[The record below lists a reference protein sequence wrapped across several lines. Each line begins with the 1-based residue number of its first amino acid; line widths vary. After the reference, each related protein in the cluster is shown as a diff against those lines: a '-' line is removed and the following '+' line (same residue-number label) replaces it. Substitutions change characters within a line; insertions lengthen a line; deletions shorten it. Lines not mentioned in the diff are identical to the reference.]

1 MAFVLTQTQS
11 ILQSNCFLMRKIA
24 FSILCLLLFGIGN
37 GVKAQQIDSMMSVYA
52 EGFPKEKIHIH
63 FDRPVYNTGDTLYYK
78 VYLLSGNEP
87 SVLSKN
93 LYVEW
98 YDTTGTLIK
107 QTVAPLYQATAKGS
121 FEIPAN
127 YGGGFLHVKAF
138 TRWMLNDDVAYIYQK
153 NIPINGG
160 NLVIGRMPSP
170 TRVDIFPESGTLV
183 EGVNSRVAFK
193 AINQAGLPV
202 KIKGVVV
209 DAQKK
214 VLDSLKVQHDGM
226 GVFVLKP
233 LPGQQYQ
240 LNWKDEFGRA
250 GTTPVKDIKK
260 EGVVLTVR
268 ANNEKAFLQFERS
281 EPASANFKQMNL
293 LVHMNQSLMYKVG
306 LKMSERNFQRAEI
319 PIDELPTGIVQFT
332 LFTSDWIPV
341 AERIAF
347 VNNHTHDFNAKI
359 NPIVT
364 NLGKRALNKFDIFV
378 SDTTVTN
385 MSVAVIDANANTS
398 DPHSIFSNFLL
409 ASEIKGYVHN
419 PSYYFQSDADSIMSR
434 LDLVMMTNGWRKIN
448 WEKLREGIGPQLKY
462 MPEAE
467 YMTLKGTVFGIK
479 PGMVKDQQL
488 NFVLAAKDSS
498 KTLQFAAIDAN
509 GNFEQPGI
517 FFYDTVKV
525 YYGFNN
531 NSKLSGATQVKIE
544 NGLLRKENG
553 AKVGL
558 GNLPPIWG
566 GIDSMA
572 IVRMNFLLSE
582 QEKLRRLKASTT
594 LAEVVVKTKTK
605 SKIEIMDETYTSG
618 LFSRGDGYSFDLTE
632 GTNLAIDI
640 FTYLQGKVAGLQV
653 TGSGPAVNLN
663 WRGGRPD
670 IYLNEIRSDVSMVS
684 TIPVADVAYI
694 KVFRPPFFGTGAGGG
709 SGAIVVYT
717 KKGGGQSKGSQNV
730 KGLESTLLSGY
741 SIFKE
746 FYNPVYDKTAASF
759 EPDTRNTLYWNPY
772 IMTNKRSPR
781 YPIEFFNN
789 DVSTKLK
796 IVLEGLN
803 ANGKMTRVE
812 RILE

>member
-1 MAFVLTQTQS
+1 MRNLT
-11 ILQSNCFLMRKIA
+11 
-24 FSILCLLLFGIGN
+24 FSIVCLLVFGMGTV
-37 GVKAQQIDSMMSVYA
+37 VKAQQIDSMMSVYA
-52 EGFPKEKIHIH
+52 EGFPKEKIHVH
-63 FDRPVYNTGDTLYYK
+63 FDRPVYNTGDTLFYK
-78 VYLLSGNEP
+78 VYLLAGNEP

-107 QTVAPLYQATAKGS
+107 QTVSPLYQATAKGS

-138 TRWMLNDDVAYIYQK
+138 TRWMLNDDIAYLFQK

-160 NLVIGRMPSP
+160 NIVIGRMPSP

-202 KIKGVVV
+202 KIKGVLV

-226 GVFVLKP
+226 GIFVLKP

-240 LNWKDEFGRA
+240 LNWTDEFGRA
-250 GTTPVKDIKK
+250 GTTPIKDIKK

-268 ANNEKAFLQFERS
+268 TNNEKAFLQFERS

-293 LVHMNQSLMYKVG
+293 LVHMNQMLMYKVG

-319 PIDELPTGIVQFT
+319 PIEELPTGIVQFT
-332 LFTSDWIPV
+332 LFTADWIPV

-378 SDTTVTN
+378 SDTSMTN
-385 MSVAVIDANANTS
+385 MSVAVIDANANTN

-419 PSYYFQSDADSIMSR
+419 PSYYFQSDADSIMNR

-448 WEKLREGIGPQLKY
+448 WEKLKEGIGPQLKY
-462 MPEAE
+462 MPETE
-467 YMTLKGTVFGIK
+467 YMSLKGSVFGIK

-488 NFVLAAKDSS
+488 NFVMAAKDSS
-498 KTLQFAAIDAN
+498 KSLQFAVIDAN
-509 GNFEQPGI
+509 GKFEQPGI

-525 YYGFNN
+525 YYGFNK

-582 QEKLRRLKASTT
+582 QEKLRRLKASAT

-653 TGSGPAVNLN
+653 TGSGPAVNLS
-663 WRGGRPD
+663 WRGGMPD
-670 IYLNEIRSDVSMVS
+670 IYLNEIRSDIPMVS

-717 KKGGGQSKGSQNV
+717 KKGGGQSKGGQNV

-772 IMTNKRSPR
+772 IMTNKKSPR
-781 YPIEFFNN
+781 YQVEFYNN

-796 IVLEGLN
+796 IVLEGFN

>member
-160 NLVIGRMPSP
+160 NVVIGRMPSP

>member
-1 MAFVLTQTQS
+1 
-11 ILQSNCFLMRKIA
+11 MRKFI
-24 FSILCLLLFGIGN
+24 FSIVCLLFWGIGTSL
-37 GVKAQQIDSMMSVYA
+37 KAQQIDSMMSVYA

-63 FDRPVYNTGDTLYYK
+63 FDRPVYNTGDTLFYK
-78 VYLLSGNEP
+78 VYLLAANEP
-87 SVLSKN
+87 SMLSKN

-107 QTVAPLYQATAKGS
+107 QTVAPLFQSTARGS
-121 FEIPAN
+121 FEIPAK
-127 YGGGFLHVKAF
+127 YSGGFLHVKAF
-138 TRWMLNDDVAYIYQK
+138 TRWMLNDDPAYLFQK

-160 NLVIGRMPSP
+160 NVVLGRMPSP
-170 TRVDIFPESGTLV
+170 TRVDIFPESGSLV

-193 AINQAGLPV
+193 AINQIGLPV
-202 KIKGVVV
+202 KIKGVLI

-226 GVFVLKP
+226 GLFVLKP

-240 LNWKDEFGRA
+240 LNWTDEYGRT
-250 GTTPVKDIKK
+250 GTTPIKDIKK

-268 ANNEKAFLQFERS
+268 TNNEKAFLQFERS

-293 LVHMNQSLMYKVG
+293 LVHMNQSLLYKVG
-306 LKMSERNFQRAEI
+306 LKMSERNYQRAEI

-332 LFTSDWIPV
+332 LFTADWIPV
-341 AERIAF
+341 AERIVF
-347 VNNHTHDFNAKI
+347 INNHTHDFNAKI

-378 SDTTVTN
+378 SDTTMTN
-385 MSVAVIDANANTS
+385 MSVAVIDANANTN

-419 PSYYFQSDADSIMSR
+419 PSYYFQSDADSIMNR

-448 WEKLREGIGPQLKY
+448 WEKLKEGIGPQLKY
-462 MPEAE
+462 MPETE
-467 YMTLKGTVFGIK
+467 YMSLKGSVFGIK
-479 PGMVKDQQL
+479 PVMVKDQQL

-558 GNLPPIWG
+558 GAIPPVWG

-572 IVRMNFLLSE
+572 IARMNFYLTE
-582 QEKLRRLKASTT
+582 QEKLRKLMASAS
-594 LAEVVVKTKTK
+594 LSEVVVKTRTK
-605 SKIEIMDETYTSG
+605 SKLEILDETYSSG
-618 LFSRGDGYSFDLTE
+618 LFSGMNGYSFDLTD
-632 GTNLAIDI
+632 GTVAALDI
-640 FTYLQGKVAGLQV
+640 FTFLQGRVAGLQV
-653 TGSGPAVNLN
+653 TGTGPSASLT
-663 WRGGRPD
+663 WRGGMPD
-670 IYLNEIRSDVSMVS
+670 IYLNELRSDIPMVAN
-684 TIPVADVAYI
+684 IPIADIAYL

-709 SGAIVVYT
+709 SGAIVIYT
-717 KKGGGQSKGSQNV
+717 KKGGTSKGSQNV

-741 SIFKE
+741 STFKE
-746 FYNPVYDKTAASF
+746 FYNPIYDKTTVAF

-772 IMTNKRSPR
+772 IITNKKSPR
-781 YPIEFFNN
+781 YPIEFYNN

-796 IVLEGLN
+796 IVLEGFN
-803 ANGKMTRVE
+803 ASGKMTRVE

>member
-1 MAFVLTQTQS
+1 MRNLTVS
-11 ILQSNCFLMRKIA
+11 II
-24 FSILCLLLFGIGN
+24 CLLVFGVSTVAN
-37 GVKAQQIDSMMSVYA
+37 AQQIDSMMSVYA
-52 EGFPKEKIHIH
+52 EGFPKEKIHVH
-63 FDRPVYNTGDTLYYK
+63 FDRPVYNTGDTLFYK
-78 VYLLSGNEP
+78 VYLLAGNEP

-121 FEIPAN
+121 FEVPAN

-138 TRWMLNDDVAYIYQK
+138 TRWMLNDDVAYLFQK

-160 NLVIGRMPSP
+160 NVVIGRMPSP

-202 KIKGVVV
+202 KIKGVLV

-226 GVFVLKP
+226 GIFVLKP

-240 LNWKDEFGRA
+240 LNWTDEFGRA

-268 ANNEKAFLQFERS
+268 TNNEKAFLQFERS

-347 VNNHTHDFNAKI
+347 INNHTHDFNAKI

-378 SDTTVTN
+378 SDTSMTN
-385 MSVAVIDANANTS
+385 MSVAVIDANANTN

-419 PSYYFQSDADSIMSR
+419 PSYYFQSDADSIMNR

-462 MPEAE
+462 MPETE
-467 YMTLKGTVFGIK
+467 YMSLKGSVFGIK

-488 NFVLAAKDSS
+488 NFVMAAKDSS
-498 KTLQFAAIDAN
+498 KSLQFAAIDAN

-594 LAEVVVKTKTK
+594 LSEVIVKTKTK

-653 TGSGPAVNLN
+653 TGNGSAVNLS
-663 WRGGRPD
+663 WRGGIPD
-670 IYLNEIRSDVSMVS
+670 IYLNEIRSDIPMVS

-717 KKGGGQSKGSQNV
+717 KKGGGQSKGGQNV

-741 SIFKE
+741 SVFKE

-772 IMTNKRSPR
+772 IITNKKSPR
-781 YPIEFFNN
+781 YQVEFYNN

-796 IVLEGLN
+796 IVLEGFN

>member
-1 MAFVLTQTQS
+1 MRNLT
-11 ILQSNCFLMRKIA
+11 
-24 FSILCLLLFGIGN
+24 FSVVCLLVFGIGT
-37 GVKAQQIDSMMSVYA
+37 VAKAQQIDSMMSVYA
-52 EGFPKEKIHIH
+52 EGFPKEKIHVH
-63 FDRPVYNTGDTLYYK
+63 FDRPVYNTGDTLFYK
-78 VYLLSGNEP
+78 VYLLAGNEP

-138 TRWMLNDDVAYIYQK
+138 TRWMLNDDVAYLFQK

-160 NLVIGRMPSP
+160 NIVIGRMPSP

-202 KIKGVVV
+202 KIKGVLV

-240 LNWKDEFGRA
+240 LNWTDEFGRA
-250 GTTPVKDIKK
+250 GTTSIKDIKK

-268 ANNEKAFLQFERS
+268 TNNEKAFLQFERS

-293 LVHMNQSLMYKVG
+293 LVHMNQVLMYKVG

-319 PIDELPTGIVQFT
+319 PIEELPTGIVQFT
-332 LFTSDWIPV
+332 LFTADWIPV

-347 VNNHTHDFNAKI
+347 INNHTHDFNAKI

-378 SDTTVTN
+378 SDTSMTN
-385 MSVAVIDANANTS
+385 MSVAVIDANANTN

-419 PSYYFQSDADSIMSR
+419 PSYYFQSDADSIMNR

-448 WEKLREGIGPQLKY
+448 WEKMREGIGPQLKY
-462 MPEAE
+462 MPETE
-467 YMTLKGTVFGIK
+467 YMSLKGSVFGIK

-488 NFVLAAKDSS
+488 NFVMAAKDSS
-498 KTLQFAAIDAN
+498 KSLQFAAIDAN

-553 AKVGL
+553 AKVGF

-653 TGSGPAVNLN
+653 TGSGPAVNLS
-663 WRGGRPD
+663 WRGGMPD
-670 IYLNEIRSDVSMVS
+670 IYLNEIRSDIPMVS

-717 KKGGGQSKGSQNV
+717 KKGGGQSKGGQNV

-772 IMTNKRSPR
+772 IITNKKSPR
-781 YPIEFFNN
+781 YQVEFYNN

-796 IVLEGLN
+796 IVLEGFN

>member
-1 MAFVLTQTQS
+1 
-11 ILQSNCFLMRKIA
+11 MRKIA

-160 NLVIGRMPSP
+160 NVVIGRMPSP

-281 EPASANFKQMNL
+281 EPASANFKQMHL

>member
-1 MAFVLTQTQS
+1 
-11 ILQSNCFLMRKIA
+11 MRKLT
-24 FSILCLLLFGIGN
+24 FSIICLLVFGMGTV
-37 GVKAQQIDSMMSVYA
+37 VKAQQIDSMMSVYA
-52 EGFPKEKIHIH
+52 EGFPKEKIHVH
-63 FDRPVYNTGDTLYYK
+63 FDRPVYNTGDTLFYK
-78 VYLLSGNEP
+78 VYLLAGNEP

-98 YDTTGTLIK
+98 YDTTGTLVK
-107 QTVAPLYQATAKGS
+107 QTVSPLYQATAKGS

-127 YGGGFLHVKAF
+127 YRGGFLHVKAF
-138 TRWMLNDDVAYIYQK
+138 TRWMLNDDVAYLFQK

-160 NLVIGRMPSP
+160 NIVIGRMPSP

-183 EGVNSRVAFK
+183 EGINSRVAFK
-193 AINQAGLPV
+193 AINQVGLPV
-202 KIKGVVV
+202 KVKGVVV

-226 GVFVLKP
+226 GIFVLKP

-240 LNWKDEFGRA
+240 LNWTDEYGRT
-250 GTTPVKDIKK
+250 GSTPVKDIKK

-268 ANNEKAFLQFERS
+268 TNNEKAFLQFERS

-332 LFTSDWIPV
+332 LFTADWIPV
-341 AERIAF
+341 AERIVF
-347 VNNHTHDFNAKI
+347 VNNHTHDFSAKI

-378 SDTTVTN
+378 SDTALTN
-385 MSVAVIDANANTS
+385 MSVAVIDANANTY

-419 PSYYFQSDADSIMSR
+419 PSYYFQSDADSIMNR

-462 MPEAE
+462 MPETE
-467 YMTLKGTVFGIK
+467 YMTLKGSVFGIK

-488 NFVLAAKDSS
+488 NFVMAAKDSS
-498 KTLQFAAIDAN
+498 KSLQFASIDAN

-594 LAEVVVKTKTK
+594 LSEVVVKAKTK
-605 SKIEIMDETYTSG
+605 SKIEVMDETYTSG
-618 LFSRGDGYSFDLTE
+618 LFSKGDGYSFDLTE
-632 GTNLAIDI
+632 GTNLAFDI
-640 FTYLQGKVAGLQV
+640 FTYLQGKVAGLQI
-653 TGSGPAVNLN
+653 TGSGPGVNLS

-670 IYLNEIRSDVSMVS
+670 IYLNEIRSDISMVT

-694 KVFRPPFFGTGAGGG
+694 KVFRPPFFGTGGGGG
-709 SGAIVVYT
+709 SGAIVIYT
-717 KKGGGQSKGSQNV
+717 KKGGGQSKGGQNV

-741 SIFKE
+741 STFKE

-772 IMTNKRSPR
+772 IITNKRSPR
-781 YPIEFFNN
+781 YQVEFYNN

-796 IVLEGLN
+796 IVLEGFN

-812 RILE
+812 KLLE